1 MATLKEHEI
10 LCEQRYK
17 SVESRLGKLEVK
29 LDEIHK
35 NIEDFKTY
43 LLGLALKST
52 MAIFV
57 LVCGAVFVIKL

>member
-43 LLGLALKST
+43 LLGLALKSAL
-52 MAIFV
+52 AIFV
-57 LVCGAVFVIKL
+57 VVCGAVFVIKL